1 MAGEA
6 TEMETSVDHIPIHPS
21 QVTPAWLT
29 DCFSKKGIVDAA
41 SVASLSYES
50 IGAGMVGDSI
60 RFTLSYDDNGR
71 AGPATLVGKFPAED
85 QTSRETGVALGLYL
99 NEVGYY
105 RELSHTVAV
114 RTPHPYYAAIN
125 EATGDFLLLLED
137 LGPARGGNQLK
148 GCSLEDAE
156 HVMRQAAALHGPR
169 WNDPALRSIEWLNAR
184 PRHLK
189 TMQGIFPAALRKFQE
204 RYDGILEPDL
214 MAVCTRFGE
223 KVGDFCAL
231 EFERFCVIHGDLR
244 LDNLLFDILGEQEP
258 LAVLD
263 WQTAARAMGMVDVGY
278 FLGAGIQSELR
289 RAHERDLIR
298 LYLDE
303 LRRHGVTDYGWDNA
317 WTDYRRG
324 MLQGVIMPIFAS
336 ANVERTERG
345 DEMFLSMARGACQL
359 AIDVEAFDAL
369 RAA

>member
-114 RTPHPYYAAIN
+114 RTPHP
-125 EATGDFLLLLED
+125 L
-137 LGPARGGNQLK
+137 
-148 GCSLEDAE
+148 SL
-156 HVMRQAAALHGPR
+156 
-169 WNDPALRSIEWLNAR
+169 
-184 PRHLK
+184 
-189 TMQGIFPAALRKFQE
+189 
-204 RYDGILEPDL
+204 
-214 MAVCTRFGE
+214 
-223 KVGDFCAL
+223 
-231 EFERFCVIHGDLR
+231 IH
-244 LDNLLFDILGEQEP
+244 I
-258 LAVLD
+258 
-263 WQTAARAMGMVDVGY
+263 
-278 FLGAGIQSELR
+278 
-289 RAHERDLIR
+289 
-298 LYLDE
+298 
-303 LRRHGVTDYGWDNA
+303 
-317 WTDYRRG
+317 
-324 MLQGVIMPIFAS
+324 
-336 ANVERTERG
+336 
-345 DEMFLSMARGACQL
+345 
-359 AIDVEAFDAL
+359 
-369 RAA
+369 